1 MQHEAVLRF
10 AEHLHAHQHRD
21 ARRRG
26 RRPQNMLKSSG
37 MPHIRVRRKPVIY
50 QYMGFSLMICCML
63 KPPMEKVIWVGS

>member
-1 MQHEAVLRF
+1 MRNIWTPISIEMRAQ
-10 AEHLHAHQHRD
+10 
-21 ARRRG
+21 
-26 RRPQNMLKSSG
+26 RPQTRNMLMSSG